1 MKTANLI
8 TAKDFCLF
16 HNIDYDVINS
26 MHEAGLVKVTIIDK
40 ITFIDKKEL
49 QRLEKVINLYQ
60 LDINVAGIE
69 AIIHLLSRVEK
80 MQEDVRSLKN
90 KLRLYENED

>member
-16 HNIDYDVINS
+16 HNIDYDIISS

-49 QRLEKVINLYQ
+49 QRLEKLINLYQ

>member
-1 MKTANLI
+1 MKATNLI
-8 TAKDFCLF
+8 MAKDFCLF
-16 HNIDYDVINS
+16 HNIDYGIINS

-40 ITFIDKKEL
+40 TTFIDKKEL
-49 QRLEKVINLYQ
+49 QRLEKLINLYQ

-69 AIIHLLSRVEK
+69 AIIHLLNRVEK
-80 MQEDVRSLKN
+80 MQEDMRSLKN